1 VSRPAKK
8 TIIIGLLSCAVLFL
22 AAAYAWR
29 EPRLVQHAAGQ
40 TPWNSRA
47 IESAFKGIQV
57 REVDAAHASLVF
69 LYDLENSATSDFQL
83 TPGPGVVI
91 MKRLKA
97 DGSLSSNTQARLVS
111 GAFVPTN
118 NRTRVE
124 LEVTDPFNW
133 PAQRNAAAEQSFR
146 DFVARETSG
155 LQGFVIFDQ
164 NSRYE
169 IDLPIDLAAT
179 PPAPSTS
186 APKAD

>member
-1 VSRPAKK
+1 MKK
-8 TIIIGLLSCAVLFL
+8 TIIIGVLSCVVLFL
-22 AAAYAWR
+22 VAAYAWR
-29 EPRLVQHAAGQ
+29 TPRLVQHASGQ

-47 IESAFKGIQV
+47 IASTFKGIQV
-57 REVDAAHASLVF
+57 REVDATHASVVF
-69 LYDLENSATSDFQL
+69 LYDLENRAASDFQL
-83 TPGPGVVI
+83 KPGPSVVI

-97 DGSLSSNTQARLVS
+97 DGSLSSNTSARLVS

-118 NRTRVE
+118 NRTRIE

-133 PAQRNAAAEQSFR
+133 PAQRNAAADKAFR

-169 IDLPIDLAAT
+169 IDLPIDLATA
-179 PPAPSTS
+179 APSAS
-186 APKAD
+186 GPKAD

>member
-1 VSRPAKK
+1 VKK
-8 TIIIGLLSCAVLFL
+8 TIIIGLFSCAVLFL

-47 IESAFKGIQV
+47 IASAFKGIQV
-57 REVDAAHASLVF
+57 REVDATHASVVF
-69 LYDLENSATSDFQL
+69 LYDLENRAAGDFQL
-83 TPGPGVVI
+83 KPGPSIVI

-97 DGSLSSNTQARLVS
+97 DGSLSSNTQARLAS

-118 NRTRVE
+118 NRTRIE
-124 LEVTDPFNW
+124 LEVTDRFNW
-133 PAQRNAAAEQSFR
+133 PAQRNAAADESFR

-179 PPAPSTS
+179 SPAPSVS